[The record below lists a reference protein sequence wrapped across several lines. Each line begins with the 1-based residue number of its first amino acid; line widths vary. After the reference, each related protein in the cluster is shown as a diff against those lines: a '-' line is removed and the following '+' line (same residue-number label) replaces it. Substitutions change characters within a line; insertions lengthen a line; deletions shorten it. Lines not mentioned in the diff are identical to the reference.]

1 MLRGTRAP
9 LGRSLSMSKPSFL
22 ALDPGLLHP
31 AVALFRDGLLVA
43 ASRVRVKKEW
53 ASLNVGERCRLIGK
67 AIYGWVLD
75 QRINME
81 ALAIAADAEQEG
93 RMQEAAR
100 IRQIEGLSALVVEWP
115 QVYTAS
121 KSKGN
126 PNQLVPLAGICMAV
140 AGLLDVPTTA
150 YLPSEWAKQC
160 PKATTG
166 DPLASPRGRKVW
178 GRLSEQE
185 RACVVVSHDSIDAA
199 GLGLYYLGR
208 LSNKLYPGST

>member
-9 LGRSLSMSKPSFL
+9 LGRSLSMSKPSLL

-67 AIYGWVLD
+67 AIYAWYL
-75 QRINME
+75 
-81 ALAIAADAEQEG
+81 EQN
-93 RMQEAAR
+93 RPITTFVA
-100 IRQIEGLSALVVEWP
+100 EWP
-115 QVYTAS
+115 QIYSVA
-121 KSKGN
+121 KSKGD
-126 PNQLVPLAGICMAV
+126 PNNLVPLAGICMAV